1 MTNFIGCLL
10 SNIVL
15 LALTHAVCWIA
26 RRLHPCFAV
35 RATHL
40 YLALLAIALTF
51 DAALTYLV
59 FAHAGGN
66 WAKHDPRETFP
77 GRAAAYALAAAVA
90 LIAAHV
96 GARIARLRAARRTMS
111 KALEIE
117 TSPYSNS
124 TLPM

>member
-10 SNIVL
+10 SNVVL
-15 LALTHAVCWIA
+15 LALTHAVCWTA
-26 RRLHPCFAV
+26 RRLRPRLAV

-59 FAHAGGN
+59 FADAGGN
-66 WAKHDPRETFP
+66 WAQHDPRETFR
-77 GRAAAYALAAAVA
+77 GRAAAYALAAVLA

-96 GARIARLRAARRTMS
+96 GARIANLRAARRATS
-111 KALEIE
+111 NTLEIE
-117 TSPYSNS
+117 TSPYSKS